1 MANRGNL
8 SHFCVD
14 FKKAFD
20 SVLDFFRVLALN
32 VAAKKLCSPCRYKKG
47 QRFIVFFN
55 DCHGKNLFSKSS
67 LLCMCD
73 EFLSMTLNFNIR
85 LFLSIRHLDKRFWG
99 PDKEVL

>member
-8 SHFCVD
+8 CHFCVD

-47 QRFIVFFN
+47 QRFIVFF
-55 DCHGKNLFSKSS
+55 L
-67 LLCMCD
+67 
-73 EFLSMTLNFNIR
+73 MTAMVKFVFKVILT
-85 LFLSIRHLDKRFWG
+85 LH
-99 PDKEVL
+99 V